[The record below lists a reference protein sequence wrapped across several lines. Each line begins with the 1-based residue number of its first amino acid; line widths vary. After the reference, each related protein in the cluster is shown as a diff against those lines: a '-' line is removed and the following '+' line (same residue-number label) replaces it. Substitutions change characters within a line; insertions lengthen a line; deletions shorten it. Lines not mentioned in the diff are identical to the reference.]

1 MQDNLKNQKVLTY
14 DDVVL
19 FPVGDSNEPLIDVRT
34 YDQTIVSEYLKE
46 DMLEITG
53 DIIYIRDTLARKLA
67 HVNSLLNEMGLRLKI
82 VYGYRHPSVQERYF
96 VKRQDVLRKENP
108 GMTSAELE
116 RLTHNFVAVPSVA
129 GHPAG
134 GAVDLTLI
142 DAQGNLLDMGTG
154 IADYTDPKL
163 IQTFDARITDVQKAN
178 RMMLHNLMVDVGF
191 APFYGEWWHFSYG
204 DREWA
209 AFYNKNALYGA
220 VNIEL

>member
-19 FPVGDSNEPLIDVRT
+19 FPVGDSTEPLVDVRT
-34 YDQTIVSEYLKE
+34 YDQSIVSEYLKE

-67 HVNSLLNEMGLRLKI
+67 EVNAGLKDKGLRLKI
-82 VYGYRHPSVQERYF
+82 VYGYRHPIVQERYF
-96 VKRQDVLRKENP
+96 IKRREVLREENST
-108 GMTSAELE
+108 MSDAELD
-116 RLTHNFVAVPSVA
+116 RLTHNFVAVPDVA

-134 GAVDLTLI
+134 GAVDLTVI
-142 DAQGNLLDMGTG
+142 DAQGTLLDMGTE

-163 IQTFDARITDVQKAN
+163 IQTFDERISDVQKAN
-178 RMMLHNLMVDVGF
+178 RMVLHDLMVDADF

-209 AFYNKNALYGA
+209 AFYNKKALYGA